1 MSDEATA
8 KTTGQASPATGT
20 GIFQQRKVLAMILLL
35 TLLIAYLDRVNV
47 SVLLAD
53 NAFLQEMGI
62 AGNPVQ
68 MGMLMSMFLMAYGIA
83 NIVLS
88 PLGDV
93 MGPRRAMSLSIV
105 LWACSLAVG
114 GIASGFTVMLLSRVL
129 LGSGEGLHWP
139 MQSKYVKNWFPPT
152 ERGKANSIWL
162 VGLFI
167 GPAIAMPFFTWLLQ
181 LISWRASFF
190 VLVGLGLIPLILIW
204 FFTTDHPRE
213 NRSISTAELN
223 YIEEALQKEAQEE
236 AQAVKVSVW
245 DNAKTF
251 IFNYRFWLLT
261 IYYVA
266 NCAIWWGTMAWLP
279 SYLKVARGFSWASMG
294 ALSSLPYFLATI
306 TVVCSG
312 YLSDKIGRRAPF
324 IAIALICSS
333 AGIYF
338 GAYAPDNMTAAIYI
352 SLGIASLAIGTPC
365 GWSLLQQL
373 VPGRAVG
380 AGAGVMNG
388 VGSILSAL
396 APVLIGVCI
405 NISGSY
411 VGGLMFLVGVGVIG
425 AIASI
430 ILAIQKY

>member
-1 MSDEATA
+1 MSGESVA
-8 KTTGQASPATGT
+8 KTIEQRTQDAGT
-20 GIFQQRKVLAMILLL
+20 GGIQQRKILAMILLF

-47 SVLLAD
+47 SVLVAD
-53 NAFLQEMGI
+53 SAFLRDMGI
-62 AGNPVQ
+62 ANNPVQ
-68 MGMLMSMFLMAYGIA
+68 MGMLMSTFLMAYGIS
-83 NIVLS
+83 NVVLS
-88 PLGDV
+88 SLGDI
-93 MGPRRAMSLSIV
+93 MGPRKAMSLSIV
-105 LWACSLAVG
+105 LWAFSLLFG
-114 GIASGFTVMLLSRVL
+114 GIASTFTVMLVSRVL
-129 LGSGEGLHWP
+129 LGAGEGLHWP
-139 MQSKYVKNWFPPT
+139 MQSKYVKNWFPPH

-167 GPAIAMPFFTWLLQ
+167 GPAIAMPIFTWLLQ
-181 LISWRASFF
+181 ALSWRASFF
-190 VLVGLGLIPLILIW
+190 VLVGLGLLPLFLIW
-204 FFTTDHPRE
+204 FFTADHPRE
-213 NRSISTAELN
+213 NRSISAAELS
-223 YIEEALQKEAQEE
+223 YIEEALQKEQQEE
-236 AQAVKVSVW
+236 TQVAATSVW

-261 IYYVA
+261 VYYVA
-266 NCAIWWGTMAWLP
+266 NCSIWWGTMAWLP

-294 ALSSLPYFLATI
+294 MLASLPYFLAVI
-306 TVVCSG
+306 TVVVSG
-312 YLSDKIGRRAPF
+312 YLSDKVGRRGPF
-324 IAIALICSS
+324 IAIALIGSS

-338 GAYAPDNMTAAIYI
+338 GAFAPDNMTAAIYI

-388 VGSILSAL
+388 VGSILSAF

-411 VGGLMFLVGVGVIG
+411 VGGLMFLVGIGVVG

-430 ILAIQKY
+430 ILTIQKY